1 MNEIVI
7 KAPAKINIGLNI
19 INKRE
24 DGYHNL
30 ETLFYPVNL
39 FDNIFIK
46 PADSLKFSTDSDFLA
61 SENDNIIL
69 KAVRLLERESGKKI
83 NVAIHLEKI
92 IPVGAGLGGGSS
104 DGAAILKALNNSY
117 LLSLTEDRLISLA
130 LELGSDVPFFI
141 RSTPALAS
149 SRGEIL
155 TPVDFKIPSPV
166 LIVNPGIHI
175 STKWAFQNI
184 IPGKWPTGLFELLKE
199 NHDIKSLKSGILN
212 DFETICLE
220 HYPELKNI
228 KDKLYFYGAD
238 FALMSGSGS
247 SFFGIFPST
256 DQAQAALKYFNQL
269 NYFTFIH
276 RENTTKDSI

>member
-1 MNEIVI
+1 MNEIAI

-30 ETLFYPVNL
+30 ETLFYPINL
-39 FDNIFIK
+39 YDNIIIK
-46 PADSLKFSTDSDFLA
+46 PADSLKFNTDSDFLA
-61 SENDNIIL
+61 SENDNIVL
-69 KAVRLLERESGKKI
+69 KAVRLLERESGEKI
-83 NVAIHLEKI
+83 NVEIRLEKN

-104 DGAAILKALNNSY
+104 DGAAVLKALNKAYSLN
-117 LLSLTEDRLISLA
+117 LSEDRLISLA

-141 RSTPALAS
+141 RSTPSLAS

-155 TPVDFKIPSPV
+155 TPVNFSISSPV

-184 IPGKWPTGLFELLKE
+184 LPGKWHTGLFDLLKE
-199 NHDIKSLKSGILN
+199 NGDIKSLKSGILN
-212 DFETICLE
+212 DFETICLQ

-247 SFFGIFPST
+247 SFFGIFPSSE
-256 DQAQAALKYFNQL
+256 QAQTALEYFSQL

-276 RENTTKDSI
+276 RENK

>member
-39 FDNIFIK
+39 FDTITIK
-46 PADSLKFSTDSDFLA
+46 PADSLRFSTNSDFLA
-61 SENDNIIL
+61 SESDNIVL
-69 KAVRLLERESGKKI
+69 KAVWLLERECGKRI
-83 NVAIHLEKI
+83 NVDIYLEKH

-104 DGAAILKALNNSY
+104 DGAAVLKALNKAYSFNINNNK
-117 LLSLTEDRLISLA
+117 LIALA

-141 RSTPALAS
+141 SSKPALAS

-155 TPVDFKIPSPV
+155 TPVNFSIPSPV

-184 IPGKWPTGLFELLKE
+184 VPAKWKAGLFELAADKLNINDLKYF
-199 NHDIKSLKSGILN
+199 ILN
-212 DFETICLE
+212 DFETVCLRQ
-220 HYPELKNI
+220 YPELKNI
-228 KDKLYFYGAD
+228 KDKLYAHGAQ

-247 SFFGIFPST
+247 SFFGIFHTKSEAEG
-256 DQAQAALKYFNQL
+256 AQKYFNEL

-276 RENTTKDSI
+276 QEQ